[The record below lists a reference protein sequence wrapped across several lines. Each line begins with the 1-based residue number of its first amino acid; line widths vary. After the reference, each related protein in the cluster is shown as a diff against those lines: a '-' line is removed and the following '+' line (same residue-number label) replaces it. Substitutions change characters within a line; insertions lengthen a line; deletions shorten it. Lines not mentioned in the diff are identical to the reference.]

1 MTTLRVVKTGNRK
14 AFDILEGAPDY
25 PTRHAATAVFV
36 HYGKVIE
43 EARLKTY
50 ANDPKSFGPTL
61 RHYINISER
70 IIDFFH
76 LAEGQEL
83 PCEFIQQDGEHHYII
98 R

>member
-1 MTTLRVVKTGNRK
+1 MVTLRVVKTRNRK
-14 AFDILEGAPDY
+14 VFDIIEGAPDY
-25 PTRHAATAVFV
+25 LTRHSATAVFV

-50 ANDPKSFGPTL
+50 ANDPKPFGPTL
-61 RHYINISER
+61 RHHRNISER

-76 LAEGQEL
+76 WAEGQEL
-83 PCEFIQQDGEHHYII
+83 PCEFVQHDGEHHYII